1 MKAQEHSARRYKP
14 NSMSLHSRTHLS
26 HLHVLKTSSRW
37 DSPPVEEPHSK
48 PKTGTA
54 TQYPPTSLLGGDAT
68 NPSHQ
73 NHAFRLQRPKP
84 GTSSQPPKT
93 SSTTVSLGQTP
104 RCHSGSENWDPQSLP
119 GSAIPKHPYH
129 HHYWVRSQSVTI
141 YGVLSQLSQ

>member
-26 HLHVLKTSSRW
+26 HLHVLKTSSHW
-37 DSPPVEEPHSK
+37 DSPPVEESHS
-48 PKTGTA
+48 KTGTA

-73 NHAFRLQRPKP
+73 NHACRIEQ
-84 GTSSQPPKT
+84 PKT
-93 SSTTVSLGQTP
+93 RDIVPTTQNIASHCRP
-104 RCHSGSENWDPQSLP
+104 RANTSVPLWVRKL
-119 GSAIPKHPYH
+119 GSAIPTHPYQH
-129 HHYWVRSQSVTI
+129 HSRVRSQSVTI